1 MVSRAVIVIGS
12 SYGDEGKGLAAAEAA
27 RRCGGP
33 TLNILIN
40 GGAQRG
46 HTVDLPDGRR
56 HVFRHFGS
64 AALEGAVSLAD
75 RDFMVNP
82 MVFVQELQELREQ
95 FPEKSPRLLVSENCR
110 VTTVYDMM
118 VNQILEDA
126 RGNQRHG
133 SCGLGIYETRRR
145 YEQTDW
151 ALDFGALSRLTAEEF
166 RSYCLRIA
174 REYIP
179 RRLAA
184 EHTALPEDWKELLGS
199 EGLIR
204 HSWEDL
210 RAMAAETEAFR
221 DWKTA
226 AAPFATLIF
235 EAGQGLALDEFNLAA
250 SPHLTPSRT
259 TSFVSASRIA
269 QLGRPVD
276 TEVVYVTRSYLT
288 RHGAGPLPTECPM
301 SRINPE
307 IVDLTNMPNPY
318 QQTLRYGTFEAGE
331 VLSRIRADRE
341 ATRQLL
347 PQARFSALVTHLN
360 ETGGEIF
367 GNTTLREYAAHFDR
381 VWISASKYSARPLDP

>member
-95 FPEKSPRLLVSENCR
+95 FPELRPRLLVSENCR

-151 ALDFGALSRLTAEEF
+151 ALDFGALSRLTQEEF
-166 RSYCLRIA
+166 RRYCLRIA

-179 RRLAA
+179 GGWPRSIRRCRRTGRSCWAA
-184 EHTALPEDWKELLGS
+184 
-199 EGLIR
+199 
-204 HSWEDL
+204 
-210 RAMAAETEAFR
+210 RA
-221 DWKTA
+221 
-226 AAPFATLIF
+226 
-235 EAGQGLALDEFNLAA
+235 
-250 SPHLTPSRT
+250 
-259 TSFVSASRIA
+259 
-269 QLGRPVD
+269 
-276 TEVVYVTRSYLT
+276 
-288 RHGAGPLPTECPM
+288 
-301 SRINPE
+301 
-307 IVDLTNMPNPY
+307 
-318 QQTLRYGTFEAGE
+318 
-331 VLSRIRADRE
+331 
-341 ATRQLL
+341 
-347 PQARFSALVTHLN
+347 
-360 ETGGEIF
+360 
-367 GNTTLREYAAHFDR
+367 
-381 VWISASKYSARPLDP
+381 

>member
-210 RAMAAETEAFR
+210 RAMAAETEVFR

-288 RHGAGPLPTECPM
+288 RHGAGPLPTE
-301 SRINPE
+301 
-307 IVDLTNMPNPY
+307 
-318 QQTLRYGTFEAGE
+318 
-331 VLSRIRADRE
+331 
-341 ATRQLL
+341 
-347 PQARFSALVTHLN
+347 
-360 ETGGEIF
+360 
-367 GNTTLREYAAHFDR
+367 
-381 VWISASKYSARPLDP
+381 

>member
-1 MVSRAVIVIGS
+1 
-12 SYGDEGKGLAAAEAA
+12 
-27 RRCGGP
+27 
-33 TLNILIN
+33 
-40 GGAQRG
+40 
-46 HTVDLPDGRR
+46 
-56 HVFRHFGS
+56 
-64 AALEGAVSLAD
+64 
-75 RDFMVNP
+75 

-95 FPEKSPRLLVSENCR
+95 FPELRPRLLVSENCR

-166 RSYCLRIA
+166 RRYCLRIA

-210 RAMAAETEAFR
+210 RAMAAETEVFR

>member
-1 MVSRAVIVIGS
+1 MTRRAVIVIGS

-27 RRCGGP
+27 RRAGGP
-33 TLNILIN
+33 CRNILIN

-56 HVFRHFGS
+56 HIFHHFGS
-64 AALEGAVSLAD
+64 AALEGAVSCAD
-75 RDFMVNP
+75 SDFIVNP
-82 MVFVQELQELREQ
+82 MLFAQERQELREQ
-95 FPEKSPRLLVSENCR
+95 FPKLRPRLLVSEKCR
-110 VTTVYDMM
+110 VTSVYDMM

-126 RGNQRHG
+126 RGNRRHG

-145 YEQTDW
+145 FEQTDW
-151 ALDFGALSRLTAEEF
+151 ALDFGALSHLTWEEF
-166 RSYCLRIA
+166 RRYCLRIA
-174 REYIP
+174 REYVP
-179 RRLAA
+179 QRLAA
-184 EHTALPEDWKELLGS
+184 ENMALPEDWERLMYS
-199 EGLIR
+199 DGLIL

-210 RAMAAETEAFR
+210 MDMAAGTEGYR

-226 AAPFATLIF
+226 AAPFETLIF

-269 QLGRPVD
+269 RLGEAVD
-276 TEVVYVTRSYLT
+276 TEVIYVTRTYLT
-288 RHGAGPLPTECPM
+288 RHGAGPLPTECPVAHI
-301 SRINPE
+301 SPA

-318 QQTLRYGTFEAGE
+318 QQTIRYGTFEAGE
-331 VLSRIRADRE
+331 VLARIRADRE

-347 PQARFSALVTHLN
+347 PDARFSAMVTHLN

-367 GNTTLREYAAHFDR
+367 GNITLREYAVHFDR
-381 VWISASKYSARPLDP
+381 VWISDSKYAARLMRG